1 MDLIFINDPAVLG
14 GRISQEPSLSFPAPA
29 PVSRLPSSDNNRAKV
44 SFNGNTFEVA
54 LNLEDFKPE
63 VGLLNLSFLLAFPIC
78 FVYPKLQTT
87 VVSFLIDKVTT
98 HLTQ

>member
-1 MDLIFINDPAVLG
+1 MGLKTYVTLFFEAACIYNIHPAVLG

-29 PVSRLPSSDNNRAKV
+29 PVSRLPSSDNYNNRAKV

-78 FVYPKLQTT
+78 FVYYGDP
-87 VVSFLIDKVTT
+87 IIW
-98 HLTQ
+98 